1 MKVYKQVSEAEEALP
16 FSGARC
22 PEAVWNHHCF
32 GCAFR
37 LRVTIQRGQNGH
49 FEGRK
54 WPRGKRKHCEAG
66 AKLRL
71 SLRRQAS

>member
-1 MKVYKQVSEAEEALP
+1 MKVYKQVSEAEEVLP

-54 WPRGKRKHCEAG
+54 
-66 AKLRL
+66 
-71 SLRRQAS
+71 